1 MKCVGCGAQIDMDQ
15 QVCPYCGRVNDLA
28 LQRSMHLENLE
39 ERNRREGKEIVEKS
53 RMEIF
58 CRIHRWVNVGLAVAV
73 VIAAVAS
80 FGFFYYYEYGFS
92 FDKAK
97 PGEIRALYEAKDF
110 GELYYAMSKG
120 DYFGEQDFVDC
131 AQAALYWHTYISCQD
146 HFARAYQQYV
156 KEGTYDSYD
165 LEQCV
170 REGLTCY
177 AYFNP
182 DSSYAAEDVCW
193 KNAEMTKDYQEKV
206 TILLTGIL
214 QIPEEMLQDI
224 RKDDDQR
231 RQEIV
236 DHVLEVLPNEE

>member
-58 CRIHRWVNVGLAVAV
+58 CRVHRWVNVGLAVAV

-97 PGEIRALYEAKDF
+97 PGEIRELYEANFIMRCRK
-110 GELYYAMSKG
+110 
-120 DYFGEQDFVDC
+120 VI
-131 AQAALYWHTYISCQD
+131 ISGS
-146 HFARAYQQYV
+146 R
-156 KEGTYDSYD
+156 T
-165 LEQCV
+165 LWTV
-170 REGLTCY
+170 RRRR
-177 AYFNP
+177 
-182 DSSYAAEDVCW
+182 S
-193 KNAEMTKDYQEKV
+193 
-206 TILLTGIL
+206 TGIPISAARITL
-214 QIPEEMLQDI
+214 HGHISSM
-224 RKDDDQR
+224 
-231 RQEIV
+231 
-236 DHVLEVLPNEE
+236 